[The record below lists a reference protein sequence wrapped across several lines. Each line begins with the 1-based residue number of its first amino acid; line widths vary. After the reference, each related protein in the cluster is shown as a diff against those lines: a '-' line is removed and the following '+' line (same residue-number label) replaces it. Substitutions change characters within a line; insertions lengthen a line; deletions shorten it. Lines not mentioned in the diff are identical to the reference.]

1 MRVFSDRHDAGVQLA
16 RALHRYTEAS
26 DALVIAHTL
35 GSVPVAYEVATRL
48 ALPLELYADDVG
60 DVDPELAYDDT
71 RHAIDVADRLVL
83 LIDDG
88 DAARELPAAIERLR
102 ERGARTI
109 VAAVAVA
116 SPQVH
121 LALAA
126 AADELICMLAPQHI
140 YSVQA
145 WYADFTAPSDED
157 IRQLRVAAA
166 RNLLGLRHRRFS
178 QLNR

>member
-1 MRVFSDRHDAGVQLA
+1 MRVFSDRHDAGAQLA
-16 RALHRYTEAS
+16 RALHRFSDAS
-26 DALVIAHTL
+26 DAVVIAHTL
-35 GSVPVAYEVATRL
+35 SSVPVAYEVATRL
-48 ALPLELYADDVG
+48 ALPLELYADELG
-60 DVDPELAYDDT
+60 DVDPQLAHGDT
-71 RHAIDVADRLVL
+71 PHAFDVGGRVVL

-102 ERGARTI
+102 DQRARAI

-121 LALAA
+121 VALAA
-126 AADELICMLAPQHI
+126 AADELICVLAPQYI

-166 RNLLGLRHRRFS
+166 QNLLGLRHRRFS
-178 QLNR
+178 ELSR